1 MPEAVPAAQRR
12 RLESGNRLYMFK
24 GKEGARV
31 ANNSFFVNDMVRAY
45 YGVLEA
51 QKAGK
56 PSIKGMDFKD
66 MVAAMDKKGGVASF
80 SRENM
85 PLEEYKQYIY
95 QKISQIPIH
104 PSQHMMS
111 AAVHIT
117 DAGFEAMRND
127 EEYEKWVLDVLRRNF
142 GMNDPWA
149 EVCGESFSVH
159 RFGATREEY
168 RGDKWYT
175 GFRGG
180 RGRSVYEKEAEESF
194 WEKRRKRHKKYMKL
208 QEEMAIEKKI
218 LEHVYQE
225 AAVRRGDYE
234 HMYDFQGAT
243 PMLPIA
249 KLMLMADKKVK

>member
-1 MPEAVPAAQRR
+1 M
-12 RLESGNRLYMFK
+12 
-24 GKEGARV
+24 

-56 PSIKGMDFKD
+56 PAIKGMDFKD

-127 EEYEKWVLDVLRRNF
+127 EEYEKWVLDVLRRSF
-142 GMNDPWA
+142 GMSDPWA

-159 RFGATREEY
+159 RFGATREDY
-168 RGDKWYT
+168 RGDKWHT

-234 HMYDFQGAT
+234 NMYDFQGAM

-249 KLMLMADKKVK
+249 KMMLMADKKVK

>member
-1 MPEAVPAAQRR
+1 M
-12 RLESGNRLYMFK
+12 
-24 GKEGARV
+24 
-31 ANNSFFVNDMVRAY
+31 ANNSFLVNDMVRAY
-45 YGVLEA
+45 YGVLES
-51 QKAGK
+51 QKSGK
-56 PSIKGMDFKD
+56 TAMKGMDFKD

-85 PLEEYKQYIY
+85 SLEEYKQYIY

-111 AAVHIT
+111 AAVYIT

-127 EEYEKWVLDVLRRNF
+127 EEYEKWVLGVLRQNF
-142 GMNDPWA
+142 GMSDPWA
-149 EVCGESFSVH
+149 EVCGESFSIH

-180 RGRSVYEKEAEESF
+180 KGRSVYEKEAEESF
-194 WEKRRKRHKKYMKL
+194 WENRRKRHKKYIRL
-208 QEEMAIEKKI
+208 QQEMAIEKKI

-225 AAVRRGDYE
+225 AAIRRGDYE
-234 HMYDFQGAT
+234 NMYDFQGAM

>member
-1 MPEAVPAAQRR
+1 M
-12 RLESGNRLYMFK
+12 
-24 GKEGARV
+24 

-45 YGVLEA
+45 YGVLEV

-249 KLMLMADKKVK
+249 KLMLIADKKVK

>member
-1 MPEAVPAAQRR
+1 M
-12 RLESGNRLYMFK
+12 
-24 GKEGARV
+24 
-31 ANNSFFVNDMVRAY
+31 ANNSFLVNDMVRAY
-45 YGVLEA
+45 YGVLET
-51 QKAGK
+51 QKAGR
-56 PSIKGMDFKD
+56 PAMAGMDFKD

-117 DAGFEAMRND
+117 DAGFEAMRKD
-127 EEYEKWVLDVLRRNF
+127 EEYEKWVLDVLRRDF
-142 GMNDPWA
+142 GMSDPWA
-149 EVCGESFSVH
+149 AVRGESFSIH

-168 RGDKWYT
+168 RADKWYT

-180 RGRSVYEKEAEESF
+180 KGRSIYEKEAEESF
-194 WEKRRKRHKKYMKL
+194 WEKRRKRHKQYIRL
-208 QEEMAIEKKI
+208 QQEIAIEKKI
-218 LEHVYQE
+218 LQHVYQE
-225 AAVRRGDYE
+225 AAIRRGDFQN
-234 HMYDFQGAT
+234 MYDYQGVM

-249 KLMLMADKKVK
+249 KLMLMAEKKVK

>member
-1 MPEAVPAAQRR
+1 M
-12 RLESGNRLYMFK
+12 
-24 GKEGARV
+24 
-31 ANNSFFVNDMVRAY
+31 ANNSFLVNDMVRAY
-45 YGVLEA
+45 YGVLES

-56 PSIKGMDFKD
+56 PTMKGMDFRD
-66 MVAAMDKKGGVASF
+66 MVEALDKRGGVASF

-117 DAGFEAMRND
+117 DAGFEAMRKD

-142 GMNDPWA
+142 GMSDPWA
-149 EVCGESFSVH
+149 GVCGESFSVH

-180 RGRSVYEKEAEESF
+180 KGSSVFEKEAEESF
-194 WEKRRKRHKKYMKL
+194 WEKRRKRHKKYIKL
-208 QEEMAIEKKI
+208 QEEMAIEKKVM
-218 LEHVYQE
+218 EHVYQE
-225 AAVRRGDYE
+225 AAIRRGDYE
-234 HMYDFQGAT
+234 NMFNFQGAM

-249 KLMLMADKKVK
+249 KLMLLADKKVK

>member
-1 MPEAVPAAQRR
+1 M
-12 RLESGNRLYMFK
+12 
-24 GKEGARV
+24 

-51 QKAGK
+51 QRAGK
-56 PSIKGMDFKD
+56 PAIKGMDFKD

-142 GMNDPWA
+142 GMSDPWA
-149 EVCGESFSVH
+149 EVCGESFAVH

-180 RGRSVYEKEAEESF
+180 KGRAVYEKEAEESF
-194 WEKRRKRHKKYMKL
+194 WEKRRKRHKKYIKL

-234 HMYDFQGAT
+234 NMYDFQGAM